1 MTPRSRIAPAVAAA
15 VLGASL
21 AAAARPSFGE
31 AATYALD
38 PEHATVAFLVPHI
51 GFAKV
56 LGQFREVEGSFRFDE
71 AAGELSDIEI
81 VVQTESV
88 TTGHEGRDRHLR
100 SADFLDSDRF
110 PRMRFVAASARRTG
124 ERTFDIEG
132 ELELRGVTR
141 PLTLHATWNKSA
153 DYPIGNRAYVTGASA
168 RGVVKRSDYGMTYAL
183 DNGWVGDEVEILI
196 EIEAR
201 RR

>member
-1 MTPRSRIAPAVAAA
+1 MSLRVRIAASIAAT
-15 VLGASL
+15 VIGGWL
-21 AAAARPSFGE
+21 AAAPSPSLAE
-31 AATYALD
+31 TADYELD
-38 PEHATVAFLVPHI
+38 PEHTTVAFLVPHI
-51 GFAKV
+51 GFANV

-71 AAGELSDIEI
+71 AAGALSDIDI
-81 VVQTESV
+81 VVETDSV
-88 TTGHEGRDRHLR
+88 TTLHEDRDRHLR

-110 PRMRFVAASARRTG
+110 PRMRFTAARARRTG

-153 DYPIGNRAYVTGASA
+153 DYPIGDRAYVTGASL
-168 RGVVKRSDYGMTYAL
+168 RGAVKRSDYGMTYAL
-183 DNGWVGDEVEILI
+183 ENGWVGDEVEIVI
-196 EIEAR
+196 ELEAR

>member
-1 MTPRSRIAPAVAAA
+1 MSLRARVAASVVAA
-15 VLGASL
+15 VIGGWL
-21 AAAARPSFGE
+21 AAAPSPSLAE
-31 AATYALD
+31 AATYELD
-38 PEHATVAFLVPHI
+38 PEHTTVAFLVPHI

-71 AAGELSDIEI
+71 VAGELSDIDI
-81 VVQTESV
+81 VVATGSV
-88 TTGHEGRDRHLR
+88 TTLHEDRDRHVR

-110 PRMRFVAASARRTG
+110 PHMRFTAAGARRTG

-132 ELELRGVTR
+132 QLELRGVTR

-153 DYPIGNRAYVTGASA
+153 DYPIGERAFITGASA
-168 RGVVKRSDYGMTYAL
+168 RGVLKRSDYGMTYAL
-183 DNGWVGDEVEILI
+183 DNGWVGDEVEIVI
-196 EIEAR
+196 ELEAR

>member
-1 MTPRSRIAPAVAAA
+1 DRRHGSRPLPPLAAAGSGAAAQRARSALTRVPAARAALLAGLWQHGPMTPRSRIAPAVAAA

-81 VVQTESV
+81 VVQTE
-88 TTGHEGRDRHLR
+88 
-100 SADFLDSDRF
+100 
-110 PRMRFVAASARRTG
+110 
-124 ERTFDIEG
+124 
-132 ELELRGVTR
+132 
-141 PLTLHATWNKSA
+141 
-153 DYPIGNRAYVTGASA
+153 
-168 RGVVKRSDYGMTYAL
+168 
-183 DNGWVGDEVEILI
+183 
-196 EIEAR
+196 
-201 RR
+201 

>member
-1 MTPRSRIAPAVAAA
+1 MSLQKRTAASVAAA
-15 VLGASL
+15 LIGAWL
-21 AAAARPSFGE
+21 AAAPSPSLGD
-31 AATYALD
+31 AATYELD

-56 LGQFREVEGSFRFDE
+56 LGRFREVEGSFRFDE
-71 AAGELSDIEI
+71 AAGELSDIDI
-81 VVQTESV
+81 VVETDSV
-88 TTGHEGRDRHLR
+88 TTGHEDRDRHLR

-110 PRMRFVAASARRTG
+110 PRMRFTAAAARRTG

-141 PLTLHATWNKSA
+141 PLTLQATWNKSA
-153 DYPIGNRAYVTGASA
+153 DYPIGDRAYVTGASA
-168 RGVVKRSDYGMTYAL
+168 RGALKRSDYGMTYAL
-183 DNGWVGDEVEILI
+183 DNGWVGDEVEIVVEL
-196 EIEAR
+196 EAR